1 VTGVRGVS
9 DRLMACPDCDRQISK
24 KAHVCPHCGRQ
35 IVPTVLDARATGV
48 IVMLIIAFIFGV
60 ALFASFSK

>member
-1 VTGVRGVS
+1 VRGVV
-9 DRLMACPDCDRQISK
+9 DNNRLMPCPDCNREISK

-35 IVPTVLDARATGV
+35 ILPTVLDARATGV

-60 ALFASFSK
+60 ALFASFLK